1 MSERHQTTH
10 FAMQVIL
17 GSAAIAL
24 ILSFDVFMVAVNC
37 FNLAL
42 HDQPVEMD
50 ATAQWTTAAC
60 LALVFGTPALFPGY
74 WLFDLIRSRAA
85 ETYRRQNGFSLRH
98 RHS

>member
-1 MSERHQTTH
+1 MSERHTTTH
-10 FAMQVIL
+10 FTMQVVL
-17 GSAAIAL
+17 GCAAIAL

-50 ATAQWTTAAC
+50 RTAQWTTAGC

-74 WLFDLIRSRAA
+74 WLFDLIRTRTA
-85 ETYRRQNGFSLRH
+85 EGYRRRHGFSLRH
-98 RHS
+98 HHS